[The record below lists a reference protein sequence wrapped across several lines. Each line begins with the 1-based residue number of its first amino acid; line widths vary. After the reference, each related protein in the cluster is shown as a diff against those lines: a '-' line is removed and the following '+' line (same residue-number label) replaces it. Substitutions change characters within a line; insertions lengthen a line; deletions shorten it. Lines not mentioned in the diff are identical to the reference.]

1 MKLFGYPFFLFLV
14 LLLNSC
20 VDDNIVPQVLRYDG
34 ANLSAPQ
41 MLPGDYQMAARFPAS
56 ALQAYQGKLLEEVQV
71 YIQDRP
77 ARAEI
82 IVYGGGSE
90 TAPGPIL
97 YSAVVT
103 ADLRRDQWNSHLL
116 DTPVAIDNQDL
127 WIAIMVRHQ
136 DPMGTV
142 GCDPGPAVENGDLLM
157 DANGTWTDLRAFSNN
172 SVNINWNIRGILS
185 E

>member
-1 MKLFGYPFFLFLV
+1 MKLSGYPFLLFLV

-20 VDDNIVPQVLRYDG
+20 VDDNIAPQVLRYDG

-82 IVYGGGSE
+82 VVYGSGGA
-90 TAPGPIL
+90 TTPGPVL

-116 DTPVAIDNQDL
+116 DTPVTIGDQDL

-157 DANGTWTDLRAFSNN
+157 DDDGNWTDLRAFSNN
-172 SVNINWNIRGILS
+172 AVNINWNIRGILS